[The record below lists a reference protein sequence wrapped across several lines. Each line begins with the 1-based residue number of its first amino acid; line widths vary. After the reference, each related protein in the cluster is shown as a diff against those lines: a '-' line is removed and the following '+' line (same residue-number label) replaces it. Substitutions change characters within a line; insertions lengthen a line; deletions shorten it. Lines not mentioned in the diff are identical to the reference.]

1 LTTIFSRCQT
11 IKFFA
16 TKEILEVAKNPEQ
29 LKKEKEILSELLK
42 IISGTLAEKFAYTKN
57 IKEEGSDV
65 LLIFKILQKY
75 FREKIL
81 TDNSAT
87 KKLKLLDELIYKL
100 TFTNASPKLAL
111 EILFLE
117 L

>member
-1 LTTIFSRCQT
+1 
-11 IKFFA
+11 
-16 TKEILEVAKNPEQ
+16 
-29 LKKEKEILSELLK
+29 LLK
-42 IISGTLAEKFAYTKN
+42 IISGSLAEKFAYTKN
-57 IKEEGSDV
+57 IKEDPSTSSGQGAIV
-65 LLIFKILQKY
+65 LEIMRILQKH
-75 FREKIL
+75 FRKNIL